1 MKICRSGGGVRGG
14 KEEQRGV
21 ERTWAATLYSS
32 SSGSCKGLMSGSIP
46 GTVLVNNGRTFV
58 KWNCSGSSVLRLTFK
73 PTLKKSGSGFRSYV
87 RNNALLLSGDMAKP
101 ICFR

>member
-1 MKICRSGGGVRGG
+1 
-14 KEEQRGV
+14 
-21 ERTWAATLYSS
+21 
-32 SSGSCKGLMSGSIP
+32 MSGTTREVVMGYDS
-46 GTVLVNNGRTFV
+46 RTFV
-58 KWNCSGSSVLRLTFK
+58 KWNCRGSSVLKLTFK